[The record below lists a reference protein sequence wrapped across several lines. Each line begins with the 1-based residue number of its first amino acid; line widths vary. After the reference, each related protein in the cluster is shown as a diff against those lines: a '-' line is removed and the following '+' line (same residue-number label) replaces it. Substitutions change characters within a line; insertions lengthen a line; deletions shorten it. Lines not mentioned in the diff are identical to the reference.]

1 MEKGSRAIDIMKK
14 PRSARSSISGMAS
27 SQPLSSRKPSMLSML
42 FSRLTSNS
50 QENVRRHGVKPN
62 GELDSEQLTQ
72 Q

>member
-62 GELDSEQLTQ
+62 GELQA
-72 Q
+72 